1 MLVKEVNG
9 WHHKRQHVVF
19 LNTCLVLSICLNL
32 WIPCIFLYLYL
43 SICLLGLLTQWRL
56 PPIFGVSCAM
66 IIKNSIKLYFPLF
79 IAAMRL
85 LQTSNTCRLS
95 MYHVQVETKCVYG
108 AFLYSHIIACSNVI
122 NTYLNHFCRASSGN
136 ILQHPYG
143 FSFVLIGL

>member
-66 IIKNSIKLYFPLF
+66 IIKNSIKLYFLLF

-108 AFLYSHIIACSNVI
+108 AFLFYSHISLFQSNKHI
-122 NTYLNHFCRASSGN
+122 FESLLLASSGN